1 MLCPNTQAVTN
12 GYVAG
17 WGPRP
22 FFQNVLKFGVGDG
35 KNVYMKKGG
44 GNPIFYRSPE
54 IWICG
59 WEIFVRLKRCT
70 AR

>member
-1 MLCPNTQAVTN
+1 MLCPNTQAVVN
-12 GYVAG
+12 GYAAG

-22 FFQNVLKFGVGDG
+22 FFRKRAEIWILGW
-35 KNVYMKKGG
+35 KNAYMKKGG
-44 GNPIFYRSPE
+44 GNPIFYRSPR

-59 WEIFVRLKRCT
+59 WEIFARLKRCT